1 MLEVKTTSLNAIEGQ
16 ITSIVKSL
24 LGPVEIASD
33 SPLMDAGI
41 DSLAAAELGGL
52 ISS

>member
-16 ITSIVKSL
+16 ITSIVKSQ